1 MFSREATRLSAW
13 AALIAVLFVVLLPA
27 TLSAAGKS
35 GTSSFSLHGPSSI
48 CTLDGVKTSSTVP
61 DQQPV
66 VTTHSPCVFCTS
78 SVPVFADA
86 NTPRVVALIE
96 GVPVVVGLPNGT
108 ESLPPDVAATQ
119 PLSPRAP
126 PRLN

>member
-13 AALIAVLFVVLLPA
+13 AAQIAVLFVVLLPA

-35 GTSSFSLHGPSSI
+35 GTFFSLHGPSSI
-48 CTLDGVKTSSTVP
+48 CTLDGVKTSPTVP

-96 GVPVVVGLPNGT
+96 GVPVVVGLPNRT
-108 ESLPPDVAATQ
+108 ESLPPNVAATQ